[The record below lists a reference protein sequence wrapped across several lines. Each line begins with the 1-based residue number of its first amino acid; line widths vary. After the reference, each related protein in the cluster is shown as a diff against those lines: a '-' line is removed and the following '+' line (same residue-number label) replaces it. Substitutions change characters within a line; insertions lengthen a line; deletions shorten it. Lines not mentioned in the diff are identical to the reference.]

1 MMCDLVKGR
10 NDVWFG
16 WEIILYMWIIGVVE
30 LDISFLFYFK
40 VLVIYCYKLNF

>member
-1 MMCDLVKGR
+1 MMCDLYKGR
-10 NDVWFG
+10 NDVWLVG
-16 WEIILYMWIIGVVE
+16 EIILYMWIIGVVE